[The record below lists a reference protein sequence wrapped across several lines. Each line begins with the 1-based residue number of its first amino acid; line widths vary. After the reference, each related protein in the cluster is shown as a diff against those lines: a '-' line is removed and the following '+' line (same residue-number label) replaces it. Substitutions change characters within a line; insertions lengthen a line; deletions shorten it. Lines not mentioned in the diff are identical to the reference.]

1 VALERRVDMAPQASL
16 RLFCSHGAALFY
28 IAQHPDCVTADLA
41 DALVVTR
48 RTIWTLISDLKRADL
63 IKIRKEG
70 RTHHYRV
77 KEEAP
82 FPDPLLSHLRVGRV
96 FQALVA

>member
-1 VALERRVDMAPQASL
+1 MAPQASL

-28 IAQHPDCVTADLA
+28 IARHPDCVAADLA

-48 RTIWTLISDLKRADL
+48 RTVWTLISDLKRADL
-63 IKIRKEG
+63 IKIRKAG

-82 FPDPLLSHLRVGRV
+82 FPDPLLSHLQVGRV